1 MKKRRSKTSKRL
13 QKQRRQ
19 ENDFFK
25 VVEKQIEGMR
35 ALCRP
40 KTVYNC
46 QTALRAF
53 RRYLKEEM
61 PCYKDRLPL
70 RILTL
75 QLIAGFERHLIERGV
90 SLNTSHAYMR
100 SLRSLV
106 NRARSRGYACRDN
119 LFALVGT
126 GVMRVTKRSLSE
138 DDMRRLCHAKVKPG
152 SLEEQTRDCAVFS
165 YLAGGVPFCDVV
177 RLSAGSYDAQTGEL
191 SRRRHKTG
199 VPITVCLTPEAKNI
213 WLKSREDPDSFIG
226 RLAGKGKAEQE
237 LLYQG
242 LLAKYNRSLK
252 ELAGRCGITSTLT
265 SYTIRHTFATVAHNR
280 YDADLKV
287 LSMTLGH
294 HSEQTTC
301 IYVSQVDSGAAYK
314 VQEKMEEGIFGER
327 K

>member
-106 NRARSRGYACRDN
+106 NRARSRGYACR
-119 LFALVGT
+119 
-126 GVMRVTKRSLSE
+126 
-138 DDMRRLCHAKVKPG
+138 
-152 SLEEQTRDCAVFS
+152 
-165 YLAGGVPFCDVV
+165 
-177 RLSAGSYDAQTGEL
+177 
-191 SRRRHKTG
+191 
-199 VPITVCLTPEAKNI
+199 
-213 WLKSREDPDSFIG
+213 
-226 RLAGKGKAEQE
+226 
-237 LLYQG
+237 
-242 LLAKYNRSLK
+242 
-252 ELAGRCGITSTLT
+252 
-265 SYTIRHTFATVAHNR
+265 
-280 YDADLKV
+280 
-287 LSMTLGH
+287 
-294 HSEQTTC
+294 
-301 IYVSQVDSGAAYK
+301 
-314 VQEKMEEGIFGER
+314 
-327 K
+327 